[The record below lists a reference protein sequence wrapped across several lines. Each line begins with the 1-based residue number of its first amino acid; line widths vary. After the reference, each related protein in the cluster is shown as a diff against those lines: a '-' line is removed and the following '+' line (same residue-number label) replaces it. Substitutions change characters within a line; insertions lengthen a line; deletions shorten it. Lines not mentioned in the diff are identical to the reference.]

1 MSWDAKRTQPVAPPR
16 RIITS
21 HDPSD
26 TDGSNVIIYDDLVPT
41 TSVLDGG
48 AHLNTLYSHSN
59 LLTFNPHHLT
69 PESIDQ
75 SVKRVSGVV
84 FPGGSKGGFTDLA
97 PGFTVGYHRTSSV
110 DYNII
115 IEGSVT
121 LITPLPGG
129 KEKRTEVKAGEVVI
143 QTGTLHAWE
152 AGPEGAKWYSVI
164 VAASPVKVGEEG
176 GKELADVDF

>member
-1 MSWDAKRTQPVAPPR
+1 MSWDSKRIHPVAPPR

-26 TDGSNVIIYDDLVPT
+26 TDGNNVTIFDEAVPT
-41 TSVLDGG
+41 VSVLDGG
-48 AHLNTLYSHSN
+48 AHMSVLYAHSGIPSI
-59 LLTFNPHHLT
+59 NPHST
-69 PESIDQ
+69 TSSSADEFNQ
-75 SVKRVSGVV
+75 SFSGVV
-84 FPGGSKGGFTDLA
+84 FPGGTNGRFTDLA
-97 PGFTVGYHRTSSV
+97 PGFKVEYHRTSSV

-129 KEKRTEVKAGEVVI
+129 QEKRTEVKAGEVVI

-152 AGPEGAKWYSVI
+152 AGPQGARWYSVI
-164 VAASPVKVGEEG
+164 VSALPVKVGDEDG
-176 GKELADVDF
+176 NELADVDF